1 MEEPVEK
8 RRRIGSIRGFR
19 VCSQRAS
26 FERGHASTVL
36 LITPSAGLLTA
47 HLDGIAEWEVFAYL
61 GSFMCGLK
69 SMCESST
76 QSQSRRDGPELVE
89 RGRLS
94 LAQDPSPGLDL
105 KG

>member
-47 HLDGIAEWEVFAYL
+47 HLDGIVEWEVFAYL
-61 GSFMCGLK
+61 GCFEASECFTCCPQWPTEK
-69 SMCESST
+69 
-76 QSQSRRDGPELVE
+76 
-89 RGRLS
+89 
-94 LAQDPSPGLDL
+94 PGLD
-105 KG
+105 KT